1 MEKKFR
7 KVDIGSLFGHGIRF
21 LLIATFVGGLLGSC
35 GGGKSAQQFTVS
47 YNKADQEE
55 RDSFM
60 SRRFLIE
67 AVKDYSLEQYK
78 ESYYNAKRALDKDP
92 YNSGAMYLLSKLY
105 FGAGRIDDAL
115 EYAVKAVK
123 TDSTNKWYWQN
134 LGMICM
140 HMEKYN
146 CAIGAFEKAIAL
158 DPNDIYLYE
167 PLLQLLQ
174 SKEDWTKAIKYYS
187 RVVKW
192 RGEDPEALVQLAR
205 LYYLSGNKDSAMIVL
220 KEAVEKPHPP
230 DDAFKLLLDL
240 LIKDKQYGEARQLIK
255 QWGEKNPDYPYLYL
269 HLAEIYRHQE
279 KYDSLTVTLI
289 KYINESSSEADEK
302 ATFIFKYLNDNLKES
317 LDTGYVIQISEA
329 LAEKYGDKF
338 MPLAVAGDLLNLWG
352 ADSLALLMYKKAL
365 KVNDVQLP
373 LWQQIITIHLDRKEY
388 DSARHYVE
396 RALELFPDQP
406 MLLWF
411 GTFACYNL
419 KDYICAVTHGENL
432 LDIIRLTG
440 EFRQLR
446 QPVMQIVADS
456 YYWLGNYEKS
466 DSLFELMLKEGI
478 ADAVAM
484 NNYAYYL
491 SLRSQNLDKAL
502 QLIKKAI
509 KEDPDNPS
517 FLDTYGWVLYK
528 MGKIKEAKKWIEKSL
543 ANGGDQS
550 AEVLEHYGDIL
561 FRLGDVDGAVQYWQ
575 KALEKGGDKE
585 RLERKIQERKLIDQ

>member
-1 MEKKFR
+1 MEKKNGQ
-7 KVDIGSLFGHGIRF
+7 VDIRSLFRLGIIGLF
-21 LLIATFVGGLLGSC
+21 IVSVVSLVGC
-35 GGGKSAQQFTVS
+35 GGSKSAQQFAVS
-47 YNKADQEE
+47 YNKAEQEE

-60 SRRFLIE
+60 SRRFLVD
-67 AVKDYSLEQYK
+67 AVKDYSLENYK
-78 ESYYNAKRALDKDP
+78 ESYYNARRALDKDP

-105 FGAGRIDDAL
+105 FGAGRLDDAL

-123 TDSTNKWYWQN
+123 IDSTNKWYWQN
-134 LGMICM
+134 LGIICM

-146 CAIGAFEKAIAL
+146 CAIGAFERAIEQ

-174 SKEDWTKAIKYYS
+174 EREEWNKAIKYYR

-192 RGEDPEALVQLAR
+192 RGDDPEALVQLAR
-205 LYYLSGNKDSAMIVL
+205 LYYLAGKKDSAMIVL
-220 KEAVEKPHPP
+220 KRAVESPHPP

-240 LIKDKQYGEARQLIK
+240 LINEGKYQEARTLIK
-255 QWGEKNPDYPYLYL
+255 QWKEKNPDYPYLYL
-269 HLAEIYRHQE
+269 HLAEIYRNQKE
-279 KYDSLTVTLI
+279 YDSLTATLI
-289 KYINESSSEADEK
+289 KYINDSNSEADEK
-302 ATFIFKYLNDNLKES
+302 ATFLFKYINDNLKED
-317 LDTGYVIQISEA
+317 LDTSHIISISEA
-329 LAEKYGDKF
+329 LADKYKDQF
-338 MPLAVAGDLLNLWG
+338 MPLAVAGDLLSLWG
-352 ADSLALLMYKKAL
+352 EDSLALIMYKRAL

-388 DSARHYVE
+388 DSAKHYIE

-411 GTFACYNL
+411 GTFTCYQL
-419 KDYICAVTHGENL
+419 KNYICAITHGENL

-440 EFRQLR
+440 EFSQLR

-456 YYWLGNYEKS
+456 YYWLGDYAKS
-466 DSLFELMLKEGI
+466 DSLFEQMLREGI

-491 SLRSQNLDKAL
+491 SLRSRDLDKAL
-502 QLIKKAI
+502 ALIKKAI
-509 KEDPDNPS
+509 RQDPNNPS

-561 FRLGDVDGAVQYWQ
+561 YKLGDIDGAVEYWQ

-585 RLERKIQERKLIDQ
+585 RLERKIQERKLIEE